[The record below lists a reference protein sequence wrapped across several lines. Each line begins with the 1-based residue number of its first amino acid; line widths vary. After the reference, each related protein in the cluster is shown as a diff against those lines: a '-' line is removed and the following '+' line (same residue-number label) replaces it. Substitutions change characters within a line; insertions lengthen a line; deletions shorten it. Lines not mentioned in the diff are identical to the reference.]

1 MLRLSLN
8 GQWVMR
14 RITNRVS
21 DKEGQNTAECFSDGV
36 PGRIPG
42 SVYSFLLG
50 AGLMEDPYYRD
61 RELDAL
67 RRMEE
72 DYTFSRVFIVAPSLG
87 ILSAAHQCLRFDG
100 IDTLSEVRLNGVLL
114 GRTDNMHI
122 TWEFDVRGILQEG
135 KNTLEVTIL
144 SPIRFIRHADREYHL
159 GGSY

>member
-36 PGRIPG
+36 SGRIPG

-67 RRMEE
+67 RLME
-72 DYTFSRVFIVAPSLG
+72 L
-87 ILSAAHQCLRFDG
+87 AANGR
-100 IDTLSEVRLNGVLL
+100 RLYFQPDFYCGSLL
-114 GRTDNMHI
+114 GN
-122 TWEFDVRGILQEG
+122 
-135 KNTLEVTIL
+135 
-144 SPIRFIRHADREYHL
+144 
-159 GGSY
+159 SYR